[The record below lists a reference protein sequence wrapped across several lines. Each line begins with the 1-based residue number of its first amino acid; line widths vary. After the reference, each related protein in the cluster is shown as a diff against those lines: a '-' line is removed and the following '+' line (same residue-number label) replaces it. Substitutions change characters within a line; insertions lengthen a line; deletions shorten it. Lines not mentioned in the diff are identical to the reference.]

1 MAVPDVCPAE
11 HAGWLSTPLR
21 RLVTDPRRILRGL
34 VRPGD
39 TVVDLGC
46 GPGFFTLPLAEMAGE
61 TGRVVAVD
69 LQAAMLERLS
79 KRAARQGLLGRIDL
93 HECPADTLGLA
104 AEADFVLAFWMVHEV
119 PDSARFLAEVRGL
132 LKPKARF
139 LIVEPKGHV
148 DAAAFARTT
157 HITVGTGMTPLPP
170 PRVAFSR
177 TALLEAAP
185 RRPSQSSEGE
195 RS

>member
-34 VRPGD
+34 LCPGD

-46 GPGFFTLPLAEMAGE
+46 GPGFFTLPLAETVGE
-61 TGRVVAVD
+61 TGRVAAVD
-69 LQAAMLERLS
+69 LQSAMLDRV
-79 KRAARQGLLGRIDL
+79 RARAERQGLLGRIDL
-93 HECPADTLGLA
+93 HECPADSLDLTT
-104 AEADFVLAFWMVHEV
+104 EADFVLAFWMVHEV
-119 PDSARFLAEVRGL
+119 PDSRRFLAEVRGL
-132 LKPKARF
+132 LKRKARF

-157 HITVGTGMTPLPP
+157 ARAVGTGMTLLAP

-177 TALLEAAP
+177 TALLGAAP
-185 RRPSQSSEGE
+185 R
-195 RS
+195 

>member
-11 HAGWLSTPLR
+11 YAGWLSTPLR

-34 VRPGD
+34 VHPGD

-69 LQAAMLERLS
+69 LQSAMLERLS
-79 KRAARQGLLGRIDL
+79 TRAVRQGLLGRIDL
-93 HECPADTLGLA
+93 HECRADTLDLA

-132 LKPKARF
+132 LKQKARF
-139 LIVEPKGHV
+139 LIVEPRGHV

-157 HITVGTGMTPLPP
+157 ERAVETGLRPLSSP

-177 TALLEAAP
+177 TALLEVAS
-185 RRPSQSSEGE
+185 R
-195 RS
+195 

>member
-46 GPGFFTLPLAEMAGE
+46 GPGFFTLPLAAMVGE

-69 LQAAMLERLS
+69 LQSAMLDRVS
-79 KRAARQGLLGRIDL
+79 ARAERQGLLGRIDL
-93 HECPADTLGLA
+93 HECPADTLDLA
-104 AEADFVLAFWMVHEV
+104 TEADFVLAFWMVHEM
-119 PDSARFLAEVRGL
+119 PDSRRLLAEVRGL
-132 LKPKARF
+132 LRPRARF

-148 DAAAFARTT
+148 GAAAFARTT
-157 HITVGTGMTPLPP
+157 EIAVGMGMTQLAP
-170 PRVAFSR
+170 PRVAISR
-177 TALLEAAP
+177 TALFGVAP
-185 RRPSQSSEGE
+185 SRPSQST
-195 RS
+195 

>member
-46 GPGFFTLPLAEMAGE
+46 GPGFFTLPMAAMVGE

-69 LQAAMLERLS
+69 LQAAMLDRV
-79 KRAARQGLLGRIDL
+79 KARAERQGLLGRIDL
-93 HECPADTLGLA
+93 HECPADTLDLA
-104 AEADFVLAFWMVHEV
+104 SEADFVLAFWMVHEV
-119 PDSARFLAEVRGL
+119 PDSRRFLAEVRGL
-132 LKPKARF
+132 LKQTARF

-148 DAAAFARTT
+148 GASAFARTT
-157 HITVGTGMTPLPP
+157 EIAVATGMTPLAT
-170 PRVAFSR
+170 PRVALSR
-177 TALLEAAP
+177 TALLGVVP
-185 RRPSQSSEGE
+185 RRPSQST
-195 RS
+195 

>member
-1 MAVPDVCPAE
+1 MATTDVCSAE

-34 VRPGD
+34 VHPGD

-46 GPGFFTLPLAEMAGE
+46 GPGFFTLPLAEMVGE

-69 LQAAMLERLS
+69 LQSAMLD
-79 KRAARQGLLGRIDL
+79 KVRARAERQGLLGRIDL
-93 HECPADTLGLA
+93 HECPAGTLGLA
-104 AEADFVLAFWMVHEV
+104 TEADFVLAFWMVHEV
-119 PDSARFLAEVRGL
+119 PDSGRFLAEVHDL
-132 LKPKARF
+132 LKQKARF

-157 HITVGTGMTPLPP
+157 EIALDTGMTPLVP

-177 TALLEAAP
+177 TALLEVAP
-185 RRPSQSSEGE
+185 R
-195 RS
+195 

>member
-46 GPGFFTLPLAEMAGE
+46 GPGFFTLPLAEMVGE
-61 TGRVVAVD
+61 TGRVIAVD
-69 LQAAMLERLS
+69 LQSAMLDRLS
-79 KRAARQGLLGRIDL
+79 KRAARQGLLERIDL
-93 HECPADTLGLA
+93 HECPADALDLA

-119 PDSARFLAEVRGL
+119 PDSERFLAEVRGL
-132 LKPKARF
+132 LKEKARF

-157 HITVGTGMTPLPP
+157 ATAVDTGMTPLAP

-177 TALLEAAP
+177 AALLEVAP
-185 RRPSQSSEGE
+185 RRPSQSI
-195 RS
+195 

>member
-1 MAVPDVCPAE
+1 MALPDVCPAE

-46 GPGFFTLPLAEMAGE
+46 GPGFFTLPLAEMVGE

-69 LQAAMLERLS
+69 LQAAMLDRVS
-79 KRAARQGLLGRIDL
+79 ARAERQGLLGRIDL
-93 HECPADTLGLA
+93 HECPADSLHLA
-104 AEADFVLAFWMVHEV
+104 TEADFVLAFWMVHEV
-119 PDSARFLAEVRGL
+119 PDSGRFLAEVRGF
-132 LKPKARF
+132 LKQKARF

-157 HITVGTGMTPLPP
+157 EMAVGTGMTPLAP

-177 TALLEAAP
+177 TALLEAAA
-185 RRPSQSSEGE
+185 RRPSQSAQEEHS
-195 RS
+195 